1 MKKFRHEL
9 KHYINPLDH
18 AELSCKLKALLK
30 PDENAAKGHYLV
42 KSLYFDNYEDKVL
55 REKVNGYLY
64 REKFRLRLYDSN
76 NSFIKLERRMKLN
89 GLCHKASAR
98 ITESHCERLLLGDY
112 GVLKEIDSS
121 VAAELYAKIG
131 YQLLRPK
138 SIVEYHREAYVYKAG
153 NVRIT
158 IDSDIRASNQP
169 DRFLSE
175 KSLSFRPSK
184 ETILEVKYDEFIP
197 QFIKDIIQ
205 IHSRQTAA
213 FSKYAAARI
222 I

>member
-76 NSFIKLERRMKLN
+76 NSFIKLEKKMKLN

-98 ITESHCERLLLGDY
+98 ITEFHCERTY
-112 GVLKEIDSS
+112 GHCVFVLVNISRYCNRSRADSPCYHWNSCNRCYFDFFCKQERYRYS
-121 VAAELYAKIG
+121 VYCCG
-131 YQLLRPK
+131 
-138 SIVEYHREAYVYKAG
+138 
-153 NVRIT
+153 
-158 IDSDIRASNQP
+158 
-169 DRFLSE
+169 
-175 KSLSFRPSK
+175 
-184 ETILEVKYDEFIP
+184 
-197 QFIKDIIQ
+197 
-205 IHSRQTAA
+205 
-213 FSKYAAARI
+213 
-222 I
+222 